1 MTYLHV
7 THHVA
12 HAVHVNN
19 KLYHVINI
27 QVKSVYLVTRLT
39 RKKSKNKWWESILD
53 ISYALQESK
62 KKKNIYIY
70 QGSEGRGF
78 LYFVR
83 KIIQ

>member
-62 KKKNIYIY
+62 KIYIY
-70 QGSEGRGF
+70 QGTEGRGF

>member
-39 RKKSKNKWWESILD
+39 RKKSRWESILD

-62 KKKNIYIY
+62 KIYIY
-70 QGSEGRGF
+70 QGTEGRGF